1 MEMTGSA
8 AARAVLTA
16 YERTGYRLVVAGL
29 ETFVL
34 DHGQGEAVV
43 CLHGVPAS
51 SFLYRKMIDELAARG
66 LRGIAFDLPGLGLAD
81 RPPDFDYS
89 WTGLGRFAAAVVD
102 ALGLDHCHLV
112 VHDIGAPVGFELIW
126 SDRLSRAWRGAA
138 GMGSRRRLFC
148 ALLIL
153 V

>member
-112 VHDIGAPVGFELIW
+112 VHDIGAP
-126 SDRLSRAWRGAA
+126 
-138 GMGSRRRLFC
+138 
-148 ALLIL
+148 
-153 V
+153 